1 MEECD
6 KVLHILETYEG
17 ELGKKVNG
25 SKTTPFLKKATV
37 DDIKT
42 NIKLVL
48 EVPKIMQYEKYL
60 GLPSLVGKG
69 KKASFNYIKERVW

>member
-6 KVLHILETYEG
+6 KVLHILETYEE

-25 SKTTPFLKKATV
+25 SKTTPFLSKATV